1 MKIKILHTADL
12 HLKEGDEQRWSIFE
26 WICQKASEQKVNFLL
41 LAGDVFDSARDASP
55 RMIGKL
61 RESFEQLGAVKVIII
76 PGNHDRI
83 GGPDPFVEKN
93 YYGNNITICRK
104 EPYEIVET
112 PDIFFYCF
120 PFKTGETGRELLK
133 GLRVAEPVR
142 DKISN
147 RSSKK
152 GFHIGVMHGTLV
164 DEPEIR
170 GYAEEVLEK
179 EEYFPIYNQ
188 EIERSGFDY
197 LALGHIHKGFWQKRV
212 GETVVVYPGTPGCWS
227 INAQEERKISL
238 ITLSSAGI
246 DVTSLTVEP
255 ALKLVKWPLKMMLGE
270 EEETVSKIKGY
281 LKERVKEKDAKSLW
295 IVVELGGLSG
305 NIRKLNEELARIEE
319 RYKKKFGGLNIRTKV
334 EDVATYLDTPIC
346 QRFIERAE
354 KRLKAAGAPEEELRL
369 STAIKL
375 GLEALR
381 KKGRLG

>member
-12 HLKEGDEQRWSIFE
+12 HLKEGDEQRWGIFE
-26 WICQKASEQKVNFLL
+26 WICRKASEQKVNFLL
-41 LAGDVFDSARDASP
+41 IAGDVFDSARDASP

-61 RESFEQLGAVKVIII
+61 RESFERLGAVKVIII
-76 PGNHDRI
+76 PGNHDRV
-83 GGPDPFVEKN
+83 GGPDPFAEKN
-93 YYGNNITICRK
+93 YYGNNVTICRK
-104 EPYEIVET
+104 EPYEVVELQ
-112 PDIFFYCF
+112 DVFFYCF
-120 PFKTGETGRELLK
+120 PFRVGQTGRELLK
-133 GLRVAEPVR
+133 GLRVAGNE
-142 DKISN
+142 
-147 RSSKK
+147 
-152 GFHIGVMHGTLV
+152 GFHPAPPREGGVHIGVMHGTLV
-164 DEPEIR
+164 DEPDIR

-188 EIERSGFDY
+188 DIEQSGFDY

-227 INAQEERKISL
+227 INAREERKISL

-246 DVTSLTVEP
+246 DVTPLTVEP

-270 EEETVSKIKGY
+270 EEQTVSKIKGY
-281 LKERVKEKDAKSLW
+281 LEERVKEKNAKSLW

-305 NIRKLNEELARIEE
+305 NIRKLNEELARTEE
-319 RYKKKFGGLNIRTKV
+319 KYKKKFGGLNIRTKV

-346 QRFIERAE
+346 KSFIERAE